1 MRIISSIILLLI
13 CSEIF
18 AQQTDVSGQSKAIHL
33 DFTNSNNNV
42 ATPVPEIFWKNPSEE
57 ISIVTNRRFTLQLSV
72 KSTIILDDV
81 NVFLNDNLVTIDRG
95 FTIVPVKSLS
105 DYERNVDTEV
115 ILRPGINKI
124 LISAKDRNGG
134 FTSSIRQV
142 TVQSSSDND
151 QTVVRKDY
159 ALLFA
164 TDEYDSWENLQNPVR
179 DVSTIGAELKEIY
192 GFEVEIIKNPTKLEM
207 MQKLR
212 EYAKR
217 TYLADD
223 QLFIM
228 FAGHGYFDQLFNQ
241 GYLVCRDSKIT
252 DEERLTYI
260 SHNSLRSIIDNIPN
274 KHILLTIDAC
284 FGGTFDPYVSSSAHR
299 GGMYDDLDNAEYI
312 SRKLKLKTRKFLT
325 SGGME
330 YVSDGRPGQH
340 SPFTRKLLEAVRSY
354 GGSDGI
360 LTLAEIKSY
369 IEKIDPEP
377 RFGEFGS
384 DEPGSDFI
392 FIVK

>member
-1 MRIISSIILLLI
+1 MKIISSIILLL
-13 CSEIF
+13 SVGVTF
-18 AQQTDVSGQSKAIHL
+18 AQQTDVSGQSGAIHL
-33 DFTNSNNNV
+33 DFTSRSSIS
-42 ATPVPEIFWKNPSEE
+42 TVPEVFWKNPIEE
-57 ISIVTNRRFTLQLSV
+57 NTIVVNRRFTLQLSV
-72 KSTIILDDV
+72 KSTIILDEV
-81 NVFLNDNLVTIDRG
+81 NVFLNDNPVALERG
-95 FTIVPVKSLS
+95 FTVVPVKTLS
-105 DYERNVDTEV
+105 DFERNVDTEV
-115 ILRPGINKI
+115 ILRPGLNKI
-124 LISAKDRNGG
+124 LVSAKDKKGG

-142 TVQSSSDND
+142 TVKSNADD
-151 QTVVRKDY
+151 EQTVVRKDY

-164 TDEYDSWENLQNPVR
+164 TDEYDSWENLQNPIR
-179 DVSTIGAELKEIY
+179 DVSTIGADLKEAY
-192 GFEVEIIKNPTKLEM
+192 GFEVEIVKNPTKLEM

-212 EYAKR
+212 EYAKK

-260 SHNSLRSIIDNIPN
+260 SHSNLRSIIDNIPN

-284 FGGTFDPYVSSSAHR
+284 FGGTFDPYISSSAHR
-299 GGMYDDLDNAEYI
+299 GGGFYDDLGNAEYI

-340 SPFTRKLLEAVRSY
+340 SPFTRKLLEAIRSY

-360 LTLAEIKSY
+360 LTLAEMKSF